1 MQSGLQNLALNHLEG
16 SEEMGH
22 SKGKF
27 WLEEE
32 QREVKPPYNQLEKS
46 LFKYVAEKKQ
56 KRFHVLE
63 KLDLTPGT
71 LQLSYKGADPLL

>member
-16 SEEMGH
+16 SEEMGR

-46 LFKYVAEKKQ
+46 LFKYVAEKKT
-56 KRFHVLE
+56 KEVSCFGEVRFDTRNSSAEL
-63 KLDLTPGT
+63 
-71 LQLSYKGADPLL
+71 